1 MSDNGK
7 KTVFFKGLGCPKNEV
22 DGDIILGY
30 LRQRGIETTES
41 ADEADYLLVNTC
53 AFIQSAKEESIE
65 EILKLAEVKNS
76 NGKKQRLLVSGCLSQ
91 RYPNELLTEIGE
103 IDGMIGIDEY
113 DKIWTLLDSDTAY
126 ITRPPSQ
133 YKEVHSVQIM
143 RDRPFAYLKIADGC
157 DCRCSYCAIPMM
169 RGNFRSRRL
178 EAISSDVDR
187 LLDHGV
193 VEFDLIAQDVAY
205 YGLDIGKGPLEL
217 LQMLEEKRGEFWV
230 RPFYLHPK
238 HMSNDILDFFASSKK
253 YCGYLE
259 SPIQH
264 ISSAQLKKMNRGY
277 DRDHVYNMVERL
289 RKRLPDTVWRTTFI
303 VGFPGETRK
312 EFDELCTFV
321 AEQKIHRAGV
331 FGYSHE
337 EGTASFRY
345 KTVHT
350 QARIKERQEEL
361 TRIIN
366 ENADD
371 FNASLVGKQLP
382 MIVEEFDA
390 EALAVAG
397 RLFCDA
403 PEIDFTIR
411 VPCGKPQPLGFH
423 QVRVVDTNSEGFV
436 GEFVPIANNGGRP

>member
-7 KTVFFKGLGCPKNEV
+7 KLVFFKGLGCPKNEV
-22 DGDIILGY
+22 DGDVILGY
-30 LRQRGIETTES
+30 LKQRGIETTES

-65 EILKLAEVKNS
+65 EILKLAAVKNS

-91 RYPNELLTEIGE
+91 RYPNELLTEISE

-113 DKIWTLLDSDTAY
+113 DKIGTLIDTDSAY
-126 ITRPPSQ
+126 ITRPPSM
-133 YKEVHSVQIM
+133 YKEAHAVQIL
-143 RDRPFAYLKIADGC
+143 RERPFAYLKIADGC

-169 RGNFRSRRL
+169 RGDFRSRKI

-187 LLDHGV
+187 LLAHGI
-193 VEFDLIAQDVAY
+193 VELDLIAQDVAY
-205 YGLDIGKGPLEL
+205 YGFDIGKGPLAL
-217 LQMLEEKRGEFWV
+217 LEMLESKPGNFWV

-238 HMSNDILDFFASSKK
+238 HMTNEILDFFASSKK
-253 YCGYLE
+253 FCQYLE

-264 ISSAQLKKMNRGY
+264 ISSTQLKKMNRGY
-277 DRDHVYNMVERL
+277 DRDHVYDMIERM
-289 RKRLPDTVWRTTFI
+289 RARLPDVVWRTTFI
-303 VGFPGETRK
+303 VGFPGETEK
-312 EFDELCTFV
+312 DFDELCSFV
-321 AEQKIHRAGV
+321 ADQKIHRAGV

-350 QARIKERQEEL
+350 QAKIKARQEEL
-361 TRIIN
+361 MRIIN

-371 FNASLVGKQLP
+371 FNSSLIGKQLP

-390 EALAVAG
+390 ENLSVTG
-397 RLFCDA
+397 RLYCDA
-403 PEIDFTIR
+403 PEIDFSIR

-423 QVRVVDTNSEGFV
+423 QVRVVDISPEGFV
-436 GEFVPIANNGGRP
+436 GEFVPIANNGG

>member
-1 MSDNGK
+1 MSDNVK

-22 DGDIILGY
+22 DGDVILGY
-30 LRQRGIETTES
+30 LKQRGIEMTES
-41 ADEADYLLVNTC
+41 AEDADYLLVNTC

-65 EILKLAEVKNS
+65 EILKLAAVKGS

-91 RYPNELLTEIGE
+91 RYPNELLTQIGE

-113 DKIWTLLDSDTAY
+113 DKIGTLLDTDSAY
-126 ITRPPSQ
+126 ITRPPSL
-133 YKEVHSVQIM
+133 YKEAHAVQIL
-143 RDRPFAYLKIADGC
+143 RERPFAYLKIADGC

-169 RGNFRSRRL
+169 RGDFRSRKL

-187 LLDHGV
+187 LLEHGV

-205 YGLDIGKGPLEL
+205 YGLDIRKGPLDL
-217 LQMLEEKRGEFWV
+217 LRMLEDKPGDFWV

-238 HMSNDILDFFASSKK
+238 HMSDEILDFFASSKK

-264 ISSAQLKKMNRGY
+264 ISSSQLKRMNRGY
-277 DRDHVYNMVERL
+277 DRDHIYDMVERL
-289 RKRLPDTVWRTTFI
+289 RAKLPDTVWRTTFI
-303 VGFPGETRK
+303 VGFPGETQK
-312 EFDELCTFV
+312 DFDELCTFV

-345 KTVHT
+345 KNVHT
-350 QARIKERQEEL
+350 QATIKSRQEEL

-371 FNASLVGKQLP
+371 YNSSLVGKQMK

-390 EALAVAG
+390 ENLEVSG

-411 VPCGKPQPLGFH
+411 VPCGKAQPLGFH
-423 QVRVVDTNSEGFV
+423 QVRIVDTAPDGFV
-436 GEFVPIANNGGRP
+436 GEFVPIVVSGGRT

>member
-1 MSDNGK
+1 LSDNDK
-7 KTVFFKGLGCPKNEV
+7 KRVYFKGLGCPKNEV

-30 LRQRGIETTES
+30 LKQRGIETTES
-41 ADEADYLLVNTC
+41 AEQADYLLVNTC

-65 EILKLAEVKNS
+65 EILKLAALKNS

-91 RYPNELLTEIGE
+91 RYPNELLKEIGE

-113 DKIWTLLDSDTAY
+113 DKIGTLLDSDSAY

-133 YKEVHSVQIM
+133 YKEVHSVQVL

-187 LLDHGV
+187 LLEHGV

-205 YGLDIGKGPLEL
+205 YGLDIGQGPLQL
-217 LQMLEEKRGEFWV
+217 LQMLEEKPGDFWV

-238 HMSNDILDFFASSKK
+238 HMSDEILDFFASSKK

-289 RKRLPDTVWRTTFI
+289 RRKLPDTVWRTTFI
-303 VGFPGETRK
+303 VGFPGETQK
-312 EFDELCTFV
+312 EFDELCSFV
-321 AEQKIHRAGV
+321 ADQKIHRAGV

-345 KTVHT
+345 KSVHS

-366 ENADD
+366 ENADE
-371 FNASLVGKQLP
+371 FNAGLIGKRLP
-382 MIVEEFDA
+382 MIVEEFDTDN
-390 EALAVAG
+390 LAVTG
-397 RLFCDA
+397 RLYCDA

-423 QVRVVDTNSEGFV
+423 QVRVVDTDSEGFV
-436 GEFVPIANNGGRP
+436 GEFVPIAANGGRP